1 MYLKITSP
9 VEDRGWAQ
17 EVEGYSRGA
26 LHWNFQP
33 TLSTGCTSLLS
44 KKGLWPQSCT
54 NWQLGEKGK
63 ACCAHVVSG
72 DRLQHIT
79 SSHLPSEACCLE
91 SSFRG
96 ASLVSPLLDIIQW
109 HVCLKYAI
117 FHLTCKLLLLPNQGS
132 LGFSS
137 LDFILTLPIWLCH
150 SDSWFSPL
158 HTEKMTGLHSYLLG
172 STLDKNQDRDSPGFM
187 FSKSQG

>member
-9 VEDRGWAQ
+9 VEGRGRAQ

-26 LHWNFQP
+26 LHWYCQP
-33 TLSTGCTSLLS
+33 TLSPGCTALLS
-44 KKGLWPQSCT
+44 KKGLWPQSCM

-63 ACCAHVVSG
+63 ACCACVVSG
-72 DRLQHIT
+72 DWLQHIT
-79 SSHLPSEACCLE
+79 SPHLPTEACCLE
-91 SSFRG
+91 SPFRG
-96 ASLVSPLLDIIQW
+96 ASVMSPFLDIIQW

-117 FHLTCKLLLLPNQGS
+117 FHLTCTLLLLPKQGS

-150 SDSWFSPL
+150 SDSLFPPL
-158 HTEKMTGLHSYLLG
+158 HTEKMTWLHFHLPG
-172 STLDKNQDRDSPGFM
+172 STLYKNQDRASPGFM